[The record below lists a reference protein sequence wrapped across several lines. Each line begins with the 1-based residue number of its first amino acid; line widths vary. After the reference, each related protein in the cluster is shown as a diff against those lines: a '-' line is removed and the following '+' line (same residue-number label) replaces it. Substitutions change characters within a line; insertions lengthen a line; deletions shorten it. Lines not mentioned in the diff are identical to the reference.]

1 MAKKILKNKIVY
13 GIIELVEGALKTL
26 RLKNIKKDL
35 KCFKRSAII

>member
-26 RLKNIKKDL
+26 RPKNIKNRL
-35 KCFKRSAII
+35 EVF